1 VKSLPSPS
9 SLFHHWQLDPSLVF
23 LNHGSFGACPR
34 AVLDA
39 QRRYRD
45 QMEAEPIA
53 FFVKHSD
60 GLLDAARAS
69 LATFLHCRT
78 DDLVYVPNAT
88 FAVATVLTCIEPL
101 LKPGDRLLTNSH
113 EYPACQHNLRRTAQR
128 TGTIIDS
135 ADLPFPVQDPAEITQ
150 RILDQVTPRTK
161 LALLSAVTS
170 PTGLA
175 LPIRDLVPEL
185 ERRGVMVLLDAAHA
199 PGMLPDFD
207 LDALGA
213 SFSTANNH
221 KWLCTPK
228 GSAFLHVRADR
239 QSHIRPL
246 ILSNFAE
253 RGKPNRP
260 QFITDFDF
268 IGTADYTPYF
278 TTKDA
283 IDFMPTI
290 IPGGWPEVMRRNHD
304 LVLRGRDILCRAL
317 NVEPPA
323 PDSMIGCISSI
334 LLPRHDPE
342 RAIRLA
348 ARPSTYH
355 DALQDILLHEH
366 KIQVP
371 LWSVP
376 GTPPGA
382 TRLIRISAQ
391 LYNSIAQYEYLAE
404 CLRHELERERSM

>member
-1 VKSLPSPS
+1 MP
-9 SLFHHWQLDPSLVF
+9 
-23 LNHGSFGACPR
+23 
-34 AVLDA
+34 VLEA

-45 QMEAEPIA
+45 RMEAEPIS
-53 FFVKHSD
+53 FFVEDSD

-69 LATFLHCRT
+69 LAAFLRCQVN
-78 DDLVYVPNAT
+78 DLVYVPNAT
-88 FAVATVLTCIEPL
+88 YAVATVLTCVEGVL
-101 LKPGDRLLTNSH
+101 EPGDRLLTNSH
-113 EYPACQHNLRRTAQR
+113 EYPACQNNLRRTAQR
-128 TGTIIDS
+128 TGAIIDS
-135 ADLPFPVQDPAEITQ
+135 AELPFPVRDPGEITQ
-150 RILDQVTPRTK
+150 RILDQVKPRTK

-185 ERRGVMVLLDAAHA
+185 ERRGVMVMLDAAHA
-199 PGMLPDFD
+199 PGMLTEFN
-207 LDALGA
+207 LDGIGA
-213 SFSTANNH
+213 SFATANNH

-239 QSHIRPL
+239 QKHIRPL

-260 QFITDFDF
+260 QFVTDFDF
-268 IGTADYTPYF
+268 IGTADYTAYF
-278 TTKDA
+278 ATKDA
-283 IDFMPTI
+283 IEFMPRI
-290 IPGGWPEVMRRNHD
+290 VSGGWPEVMHRNHE
-304 LVLRGRDILCRAL
+304 LVIRGRDILCRAL

-334 LLPRHDPE
+334 LLPKHEPE
-342 RAIRLA
+342 RAVRLA
-348 ARPSTYH
+348 ARPSKYH
-355 DALQDILLHEH
+355 DALQNILLREH

-376 GTPPGA
+376 GTAPGA

-391 LYNSIAQYEYLAE
+391 VYNSVAQYEYLAE
-404 CLRHELERERSM
+404 CLKRELERERGM